1 MPMAYVLLNT
11 EIGSEREVLS
21 KLRKTIGVEEAFGL
35 MGVYDVI
42 ARVRTNSIEELNR
55 LINKKLSLNKVH
67 TKLTVM
73 ITET

>member
-1 MPMAYVLLNT
+1 LPMAYVLLNT

>member
-1 MPMAYVLLNT
+1 MAYVLLNT